1 MRLDKE
7 VAIRLRSKGKSYN
20 EISVML
26 NVPKS
31 TLSYWFANARF
42 SKEIKKQLVSKAKK
56 KWAANI
62 TRYNKQRAAIML
74 KRAETIQET
83 ESKKINSISTKELW
97 FIGTALYWAEGNK
110 RERWRLKFTNSDPD
124 MIKIMMLYF
133 RKICKVK
140 EEKFRLSLQ
149 IHPNISEKPTK
160 EYWHKLTNIP
170 KSQFQKT
177 QTAISKSSKNKR
189 GPMRLPHG
197 TLAVSISDVNT
208 TNKVKGWIRG
218 LANLK

>member
-20 EISVML
+20 EISAML

-42 SKEIKKQLVSKAKK
+42 SKEIKKELVSKAKK

-62 TRYNKQRAAIML
+62 TKYNKQRAAIML
-74 KRAETIQET
+74 KRAETMQEM
-83 ESKKINSISTKELW
+83 ESKKIKSISTKELW
-97 FIGTALYWAEGNK
+97 LIGTALYWAEGSK

-133 RKICKVK
+133 RKICKAK

-149 IHPNISEKPTK
+149 IHPNISEKSTK
-160 EYWHKLTNIP
+160 EYWHTVTNIP